1 MRRSLEMGGDEQAR
15 ARQDYFEC
23 GRQASG
29 RAAGA
34 AGAGASADAGGRRR
48 QAAPAAFSPGWF
60 AAKGAA
66 QAQTQASGRLPD
78 GSVAGIPTAARQQT
92 QSRQQ
97 LQQSLGNLNRT
108 AAAIAAQQAA
118 QAAARQA
125 AGNAAPAVPDGLAAG
140 GLQIDTQ
147 ALTRGWTHAEA
158 PKSSTE
164 NGRSTVTINQTADR
178 AILNWQTFNVGRDT
192 TVDFRQQAEWAVL
205 NRVND
210 PAGRPSQIQG
220 QIKAPGTVLIVNRN
234 GVVFDGASQV
244 NVRNLVAAAG
254 RISDEQFRER
264 GLYGAQGSEPSFT
277 DALGKVEVRPG
288 ARIDT
293 HAPGSVTQGGGYVL
307 LLGGEVHNAG
317 AISAPRGQAQLA
329 AGDSFIIRRGVGTS
343 ENTLS
348 TTRGNEI
355 APRLAANQDGGLVR
369 NTGLIV
375 AAEGDVT
382 LAGRQVRQEGV
393 ALATTTTRTRGT
405 IHLLNSASDAKGSIV
420 LAPESVTA
428 VLIDDDGSTALDSQ
442 RNALIKESA
451 EQDLLRHRQAPGAFD
466 NLSRLSDRRDQ
477 SRIEIVSGGDIQF
490 QGGSLAL
497 ATGGQIAATAARR
510 GFVAQGAELD
520 VAGAVGVRIAMASN
534 SVKINVQ
541 GNELRDAPNNRDAAS
556 CSTASCG
563 WTGAA

>member
-1 MRRSLEMGGDEQAR
+1 M
-15 ARQDYFEC
+15 C
-23 GRQASG
+23 CC
-29 RAAGA
+29 
-34 AGAGASADAGGRRR
+34 
-48 QAAPAAFSPGWF
+48 W
-60 AAKGAA
+60 
-66 QAQTQASGRLPD
+66 
-78 GSVAGIPTAARQQT
+78 AARCT
-92 QSRQQ
+92 
-97 LQQSLGNLNRT
+97 T
-108 AAAIAAQQAA
+108 P
-118 QAAARQA
+118 ARSA
-125 AGNAAPAVPDGLAAG
+125 
-140 GLQIDTQ
+140 
-147 ALTRGWTHAEA
+147 R
-158 PKSSTE
+158 
-164 NGRSTVTINQTADR
+164 R
-178 AILNWQTFNVGRDT
+178 A
-192 TVDFRQQAEWAVL
+192 
-205 NRVND
+205 
-210 PAGRPSQIQG
+210 
-220 QIKAPGTVLIVNRN
+220 
-234 GVVFDGASQV
+234 
-244 NVRNLVAAAG
+244 
-254 RISDEQFRER
+254 
-264 GLYGAQGSEPSFT
+264 
-277 DALGKVEVRPG
+277 
-288 ARIDT
+288 
-293 HAPGSVTQGGGYVL
+293 
-307 LLGGEVHNAG
+307 
-317 AISAPRGQAQLA
+317 QAQLA

-541 GNELRDAPNNRDAAS
+541 GNELRDAPNNATRPS

>member
-1 MRRSLEMGGDEQAR
+1 MSKRGQGRNPSNAGV
-15 ARQDYFEC
+15 
-23 GRQASG
+23 RQAAVPLAPLAQALALML
-29 RAAGA
+29 AAG
-34 AGAGASADAGGRRR
+34 GV

-125 AGNAAPAVPDGLAAG
+125 AGNAASGVPDGLAAG
-140 GLQIDTQ
+140 GLQVDTQ

-158 PKSSTE
+158 PRSSTE
-164 NGRSTVTINQTADR
+164 NGRTTVTINQTADR

-254 RISDEQFRER
+254 RISDEQFRDR
-264 GLYGAQGSEPSFT
+264 GLYGAQGTEPSFT

-307 LLGGEVHNAG
+307 LLGSEVHNAG
-317 AISAPRGQAQLA
+317 AISTPRGQAQLA

-355 APRLAANQDGGLVR
+355 APRLAANQDGGLAR

-405 IHLLNSASDAKGSIV
+405 IHLLNSAADAKG
-420 LAPESVTA
+420 
-428 VLIDDDGSTALDSQ
+428 Q
-442 RNALIKESA
+442 
-451 EQDLLRHRQAPGAFD
+451 HR
-466 NLSRLSDRRDQ
+466 
-477 SRIEIVSGGDIQF
+477 
-490 QGGSLAL
+490 
-497 ATGGQIAATAARR
+497 
-510 GFVAQGAELD
+510 
-520 VAGAVGVRIAMASN
+520 AGAGL
-534 SVKINVQ
+534 
-541 GNELRDAPNNRDAAS
+541 GH
-556 CSTASCG
+556 G
-563 WTGAA
+563 GADR

>member
-1 MRRSLEMGGDEQAR
+1 MSKRGQGRNPSNAGV
-15 ARQDYFEC
+15 
-23 GRQASG
+23 RQAAVPLAPLAQALALML
-29 RAAGA
+29 AAG
-34 AGAGASADAGGRRR
+34 GV

-125 AGNAAPAVPDGLAAG
+125 AGNAARACRTAHAG
-140 GLQIDTQ
+140 GLQVDTQ

-158 PKSSTE
+158 PRSSTE
-164 NGRSTVTINQTADR
+164 NGRTTVTINQTADR

-192 TVDFRQQAEWAVL
+192 TVDFRQQAEWAL

-244 NVRNLVAAAG
+244 NVRNPVAAAG
-254 RISDEQFRER
+254 RISDEQFRDR
-264 GLYGAQGSEPSFT
+264 GLYGAQGTEPSFT

-307 LLGGEVHNAG
+307 LLGSEVHNAG
-317 AISAPRGQAQLA
+317 AISTPRGQAQLA

-348 TTRGNEI
+348 TTRQRDR
-355 APRLAANQDGGLVR
+355 ARLAANQDGGLAR

-382 LAGRQVRQEGV
+382 LAGRQVCQEGV

-405 IHLLNSASDAKGSIV
+405 IHLLNSAADAKGSIV
-420 LAPESVTA
+420 LAPDSVTA

-451 EQDLLRHRQAPGAFD
+451 EQDLLR
-466 NLSRLSDRRDQ
+466 
-477 SRIEIVSGGDIQF
+477 
-490 QGGSLAL
+490 
-497 ATGGQIAATAARR
+497 
-510 GFVAQGAELD
+510 
-520 VAGAVGVRIAMASN
+520 
-534 SVKINVQ
+534 
-541 GNELRDAPNNRDAAS
+541 
-556 CSTASCG
+556 
-563 WTGAA
+563 

>member
-1 MRRSLEMGGDEQAR
+1 MSKRGQGRITLNAGV
-15 ARQDYFEC
+15 
-23 GRQASG
+23 RQAAVPLAPLAQALALML
-29 RAAGA
+29 AAG
-34 AGAGASADAGGRRR
+34 GV

-317 AISAPRGQAQLA
+317 AISAARAGAACRRRQLHH
-329 AGDSFIIRRGVGTS
+329 
-343 ENTLS
+343 
-348 TTRGNEI
+348 
-355 APRLAANQDGGLVR
+355 P
-369 NTGLIV
+369 
-375 AAEGDVT
+375 
-382 LAGRQVRQEGV
+382 
-393 ALATTTTRTRGT
+393 
-405 IHLLNSASDAKGSIV
+405 
-420 LAPESVTA
+420 
-428 VLIDDDGSTALDSQ
+428 
-442 RNALIKESA
+442 
-451 EQDLLRHRQAPGAFD
+451 
-466 NLSRLSDRRDQ
+466 
-477 SRIEIVSGGDIQF
+477 
-490 QGGSLAL
+490 
-497 ATGGQIAATAARR
+497 ARR
-510 GFVAQGAELD
+510 GHQREHPVD
-520 VAGAVGVRIAMASN
+520 HAGQRDRAAPGGEPGWRPGT
-534 SVKINVQ
+534 Q
-541 GNELRDAPNNRDAAS
+541 HRPDRGGRGRRDAGRTPGAPGRRGAGHDHHARAAP
-556 CSTASCG
+556 STC
-563 WTGAA
+563 

>member
-1 MRRSLEMGGDEQAR
+1 MSKRGQGRITLNAGV
-15 ARQDYFEC
+15 
-23 GRQASG
+23 RQAAC
-29 RAAGA
+29 RA
-34 AGAGASADAGGRRR
+34 AGAGAMLMLAAGGV

-78 GSVAGIPTAARQQT
+78 GSVAGIPTAAQQT

-125 AGNAAPAVPDGLAAG
+125 AAMPRPCRTGCRG

-244 NVRNLVAAAG
+244 NVRNLAAAG

-317 AISAPRGQAQLA
+317 AISAPRGRRAA

-348 TTRGNEI
+348 TTR
-355 APRLAANQDGGLVR
+355 
-369 NTGLIV
+369 
-375 AAEGDVT
+375 
-382 LAGRQVRQEGV
+382 
-393 ALATTTTRTRGT
+393 ATRSRRAWRRTRM
-405 IHLLNSASDAKGSIV
+405 AAWY
-420 LAPESVTA
+420 
-428 VLIDDDGSTALDSQ
+428 
-442 RNALIKESA
+442 
-451 EQDLLRHRQAPGAFD
+451 
-466 NLSRLSDRRDQ
+466 
-477 SRIEIVSGGDIQF
+477 
-490 QGGSLAL
+490 
-497 ATGGQIAATAARR
+497 ATPA
-510 GFVAQGAELD
+510 
-520 VAGAVGVRIAMASN
+520 
-534 SVKINVQ
+534 
-541 GNELRDAPNNRDAAS
+541 
-556 CSTASCG
+556 
-563 WTGAA
+563 